1 MPSLPR
7 ALAGLSV
14 LGATTLLA
22 LADDPSPVVKKKSAE
37 VPGAAEVRFADGST
51 VRMVLTQ
58 STVDVVTR
66 YGKLS
71 VPVADVRKI
80 EFGLRYPDGV
90 QSRIDAEIHRL
101 ASDDAKARDAASREL
116 LTFRELAY
124 PGLKRATTGTDA
136 DLAKRATG
144 VLKQLEEKVG
154 ADKARVRDQDTVHT
168 SEFTVVG
175 RIDAPAFKGR
185 TTYFGEVTVQLAEV
199 LTIRFLAG
207 TAGEAE
213 LAIDAAKYAAL
224 THDVWLDTEVDVA
237 EGMPLEI
244 VASGQ
249 VDLWPMGGNYKTGP
263 DAQPRQGTS
272 QDGNP
277 SGMLLARIGEKG
289 KTFPIGLKYSGSPSE
304 SGRLYLRIACSPW
317 NNASSGTYVVKIN
330 PGADAVP
337 APRLVEQPFGPPPGP
352 KAPPPIAK

>member
-1 MPSLPR
+1 R

-80 EFGLRYPDGV
+80 EFGLRYPEAV
-90 QSRIDAEIHRL
+90 QSRIDAEIPRL

-116 LTFRELAY
+116 LTFRERAY

-199 LTIRFLAG
+199 RTIRFLAG

-244 VASGQ
+244 
-249 VDLWPMGGNYKTGP
+249 
-263 DAQPRQGTS
+263 
-272 QDGNP
+272 
-277 SGMLLARIGEKG
+277 
-289 KTFPIGLKYSGSPSE
+289 
-304 SGRLYLRIACSPW
+304 
-317 NNASSGTYVVKIN
+317 
-330 PGADAVP
+330 
-337 APRLVEQPFGPPPGP
+337 
-352 KAPPPIAK
+352 